1 MKVKVFAPTRI
12 DLAGG
17 TLDIYPLY
25 LFAGGGVVLNV
36 AIDLFAQVD
45 IEVREDSRITVE
57 AADLGLSLEAEELNE
72 FVSKAEN
79 TPLDLVAR
87 VLEFY
92 RPRQGLN
99 ILISSKVPAGSGL
112 GGSSALLISL
122 STGLVQLENIP
133 SSKKQIIDFGS
144 DIEAQS
150 LRVPTGKQDYFPA
163 AYGGFNA
170 LWFELP
176 GIRREELV
184 FSKEFRQELQS
195 QIVLGYSGA
204 SRFSGLNNWNVV
216 KQYIDNEQ
224 SVVKKLAKIKQTAF
238 SMYQC
243 LKEENLEG
251 FSDCLVQEWS
261 NRKELAT
268 GVTSVAIE
276 NIFAAAHQAGAQAS
290 KICGAGGGG
299 CFITLAREGCQEK
312 VKQAIVDNGGEI
324 MDYCFSD
331 KGVRVVE

>member
-87 VLEFY
+87 VLQFY

-99 ILISSKVPAGSGL
+99 IFISSKVPAGSGL

-184 FSKEFRQELQS
+184 FSKAFRQELQS
-195 QIVLGYSGA
+195 QIILGYSGA

-216 KQYIDNEQ
+216 KQYIDNEK
-224 SVVKKLAKIKQTAF
+224 VAKIKQTAF

-268 GVTSVAIE
+268 GVTSVVIE
-276 NIFAAAHQAGAQAS
+276 NIFAAAYQAGAQAS

-299 CFITLAREGCQEK
+299 CFITLAREGC
-312 VKQAIVDNGGEI
+312 GEI
-324 MDYCFSD
+324 MDYRFSD
-331 KGVRVVE
+331 KGVRIVE